1 MIILIDIGNTNI
13 VLSRYDGEIH
23 DTYRYQTDTSKSIDE
38 YFVILKD
45 VLGDAK
51 GMMISSVVPQLN
63 IIFKNLAKK
72 YLNIEP
78 IFVGPG
84 IKTGVK
90 IVVDNPKEVGADLV
104 ASAAAVL
111 HQYSDN
117 AIVIDMG
124 TATTFTYIENKIIKG
139 VSITTGLITSR
150 DALINKAS
158 QLTQFEFKT
167 PTKIIATNTIDCLNS
182 GLLFGHAFMIK
193 GIVSEIKKIY
203 NPNAMVIIT
212 GGASRFIKEL
222 FDDSYIFDEYLILK
236 GLVEIYQ
243 KNQ

>member
-23 DTYRYQTDTSKSIDE
+23 DTYRYQTDSSKSIDE
-38 YFVILKD
+38 YYVILKD
-45 VLGDAK
+45 VLGDPK

-84 IKTGVK
+84 TKTGVK
-90 IVVDNPKEVGADLV
+90 IVVDNPKEVGSDLV

-111 HQYSDN
+111 KEYGDN
-117 AIVIDMG
+117 AIVVDMG
-124 TATTFTYIENKIIKG
+124 TATTFTYIENKVIKG

-167 PTKIIATNTIDCLNS
+167 PTKIIATNTIDCLNA

-193 GIVSEIKKIY
+193 GIVAEIKKQ
-203 NPNAMVIIT
+203 NVSDSVVVIT
-212 GGASRFIKEL
+212 GGASRFIQEL
-222 FDDSYIFDEYLILK
+222 FDESYVFDDLLLLK
-236 GLVEIYQ
+236 GLVEIYK